1 MNCTR
6 KLICRLLQ
14 TKRTANRTIKTF
26 IKLLS
31 KIKMYLRENNV
42 EYLVEKD
49 RENMV
54 ENAELYDE
62 EKEMSK
68 IIVEIRKKYDIE
80 KIKTAKIEKN
90 IAFLEEE
97 KHQLANTFT
106 KQ

>member
-1 MNCTR
+1 M
-6 KLICRLLQ
+6 
-14 TKRTANRTIKTF
+14 IKTS
-26 IKLLS
+26 IKLSS

-49 RENMV
+49 RENIV

-62 EKEMSK
+62 DKELYK

-80 KIKTAKIEKN
+80 KIKTAKIERN

-97 KHQLANTFT
+97 KHQLANNIN
-106 KQ
+106 KL